1 MNIPLAKLPSN
12 GKRFVRT
19 RTFMHIHLN
28 KPHRETSIDD
38 AWNVSLD
45 LDHFLGLLSPRPED
59 PKRCRHAC
67 SRESVPS
74 QPSPQ
79 SWPRKLQSNG
89 SQFKYEQH
97 HSRSKLSRLTRI
109 TVLVQ
114 LLNRPWTKF
123 GEPRLRIHPKRYN
136 PKVLL
141 RHSWIPS
148 TSDSE
153 FFRCG
158 RASIAQHS
166 IQYTLGESYHQTSTL
181 KVFTHSPTLMTLQIV
196 GMYLQ
201 RSSCNTFSA

>member
-1 MNIPLAKLPSN
+1 MAFFLPDLKTPRGVVMRVAENQYPHNLHPNPGHESSRATVLN
-12 GKRFVRT
+12 SDPNNT
-19 RTFMHIHLN
+19 IHG
-28 KPHRETSIDD
+28 P
-38 AWNVSLD
+38 
-45 LDHFLGLLSPRPED
+45 
-59 PKRCRHAC
+59 
-67 SRESVPS
+67 
-74 QPSPQ
+74 
-79 SWPRKLQSNG
+79 
-89 SQFKYEQH
+89 
-97 HSRSKLSRLTRI
+97 KLSRLTRI